1 MLNIQNNGRDQWD
14 VRNDGGKTNKTNTA
28 GWLRSAIQHKKK
40 LPLKGDTEAVLVA
53 RVSCMASNARG
64 AAKATIGVR
73 RMHKWRR
80 RRQVPT
86 LSQPR
91 IKKGF
96 AKTTEQVPIYD
107 QTSLRKMVMDAA
119 SRDP

>member
-1 MLNIQNNGRDQWD
+1 M
-14 VRNDGGKTNKTNTA
+14 RNDGGKTNKTNMA
-28 GWLRSAIQHKKK
+28 GWIRSAIQHKKEP
-40 LPLKGDTEAVLVA
+40 PLKGDTEAVLVE

-96 AKTTEQVPIYD
+96 AKTAEQVPICD